1 LPIGYAG
8 IEQHPIVDPLNK
20 SNLCGESELMSEQLW
35 RFMGLVGIVAT
46 LASCSRAPIA
56 STTSTQ
62 VAVNNTPTPLPAPK
76 EVWMTEFQQI
86 NGTPYLYAPIYVAA
100 QEQRSIIKQIKSGS
114 YEDRKGDEYGAD
126 IRNYMFVHRDNLS
139 ASKLLTNNSSRLI
152 SLEQIGES
160 APPDKSSSDP
170 MRTNGIKTVKSLWHV
185 RVLADTNG
193 DKILNDLDRKQIGIS
208 DVSGAN
214 YTEVIKDIDKI
225 LLVYPKSIDR
235 RLVIYTS
242 GNKRFVANI
251 EIPTRQVTIKELPA
265 LK

>member
-1 LPIGYAG
+1 MCKQWWKLI
-8 IEQHPIVDPLNK
+8 
-20 SNLCGESELMSEQLW
+20 
-35 RFMGLVGIVAT
+35 GLVGIVAT
-46 LASCSRAPIA
+46 LASCSRAPVA
-56 STTSTQ
+56 STSSPQ
-62 VAVNNTPTPLPAPK
+62 VAVNNPTPLPAPK

-86 NGTPYLYAPIYVAA
+86 NGTPYLYAPIYVAT
-100 QEQRSIIKQIKSGS
+100 EEPRSIIKQIKSGS
-114 YEDRKGDEYGAD
+114 YESSKGYEYAAD

-139 ASKLLTNNSSRLI
+139 ASKLLTNNSSRLL
-152 SLEQIGES
+152 SLEQIGEP
-160 APPDKSSSDP
+160 APPDKSNPDP
-170 MRTNGIKTVKSLWHV
+170 TRTNWIKTVKALWHV
-185 RVLADTNG
+185 RVLADTNS

-214 YTEVIKDIDKI
+214 YTEIIKDIDKI
-225 LLVYPKSIDR
+225 LLVYPRGIDR

>member
-1 LPIGYAG
+1 
-8 IEQHPIVDPLNK
+8 
-20 SNLCGESELMSEQLW
+20 MSDRLW
-35 RFMGLVGIVAT
+35 KFIGLVGMMVA
-46 LASCSRAPIA
+46 LASCSEELVAP
-56 STTSTQ
+56 TTSPQ

-86 NGTPYLYAPIYVAA
+86 NGTPYLYAPIYVAEK
-100 QEQRSIIKQIKSGS
+100 EQRNIVKQIKSGS
-114 YEDRKGDEYGAD
+114 YEDWKEDKYGAD

-152 SLEQIGES
+152 RLEQIGEP
-160 APPDKSSSDP
+160 APPDKSNPDST
-170 MRTNGIKTVKSLWHV
+170 RTKSIKTVKALWHV

-193 DKILNDLDRKQIGIS
+193 DKILNDLDRQQIGIS

-214 YTEVIKDIDKI
+214 YTEIINDIDKI
-225 LLVYPKSIDR
+225 LLVYPKGIDR

-251 EIPTRQVTIKELPA
+251 DIPTRQVTTKELPP